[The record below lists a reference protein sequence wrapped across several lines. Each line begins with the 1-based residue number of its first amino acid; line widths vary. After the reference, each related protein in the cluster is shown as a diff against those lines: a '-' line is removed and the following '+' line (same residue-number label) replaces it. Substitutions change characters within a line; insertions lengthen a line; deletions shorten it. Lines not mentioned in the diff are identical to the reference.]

1 MVMTL
6 TEDHLASFEESVS
19 TVDEKTQKGL
29 NSRLVPQ
36 GSYSRYKKSL
46 VRFNRWLVKRYQE
59 ELGLTGS
66 LAFISTPMEKA
77 FPAAADTASM
87 QAQAHLVDA
96 RGQ

>member
-36 GSYSRYKKSL
+36 GSYSRYKKS
-46 VRFNRWLVKRYQE
+46 
-59 ELGLTGS
+59 
-66 LAFISTPMEKA
+66 
-77 FPAAADTASM
+77 
-87 QAQAHLVDA
+87 
-96 RGQ
+96 

>member
-36 GSYSRYKKSL
+36 GDNSRYKKPL

-59 ELGLTGS
+59 HWPSNGS
-66 LAFISTPMEKA
+66 
-77 FPAAADTASM
+77 
-87 QAQAHLVDA
+87 
-96 RGQ
+96 